1 MIKKAIINDQEIKK
15 NRRSIGGN
23 GTKKLKTL
31 SQIILRAEEKE
42 GFWNI
47 KYDGH
52 LTSANRSS
60 PFSFERV

>member
-1 MIKKAIINDQEIKK
+1 MIKKSRKIEDLLVV
-15 NRRSIGGN
+15 
-23 GTKKLKTL
+23 TVLKTL